1 MNPFKMPDNIMNEMT
16 TIFSIERNNRII
28 GKVHGFFCDN
38 EYPSTIQL
46 VENTDIKNGDW
57 LIDTITNQ
65 RYYAKDAHP
74 IIVNGKPLDWMVK
87 YQTEQDFKQSMSK
100 NNQPV
105 FNINSVSGN
114 SIIGSQENAVQNIG
128 CDLDGISQLIKQL
141 PFTDQEEAENL
152 LQELRDTET
161 SNHPVLVEGKLSK
174 FSKLLKKNSDL
185 FSAVGRWAVQL
196 LIRD

>member
-1 MNPFKMPDNIMNEMT
+1 MNPFKMPDDIMNEMT

-46 VENTDIKNGDW
+46 VESTDIKNGDW

-74 IIVNGKPLDWMVK
+74 IIVNGRPLDWMVK
-87 YQTEQDFKQSMSK
+87 YQTEQDFKQSISK
-100 NNQPV
+100 INQPV

-128 CDLDGISQLIKQL
+128 CDLDSISQLIKQL
-141 PFTDQEEAENL
+141 PFTDREEAENM

-196 LIRD
+196 LIGK

>member
-1 MNPFKMPDNIMNEMT
+1 M
-16 TIFSIERNNRII
+16 
-28 GKVHGFFCDN
+28 
-38 EYPSTIQL
+38 
-46 VENTDIKNGDW
+46 
-57 LIDTITNQ
+57 
-65 RYYAKDAHP
+65 A
-74 IIVNGKPLDWMVK
+74 K